1 MRPIAAI
8 GLTCVAAVTAASL
21 SAVSVNSAGSDGLSD
36 NSLIKGADFSRAFSG
51 EADTRRASDDPD
63 EPIRTSRFDQTSI
76 STVELAGAAPLVV
89 PASQSAANPPVVE
102 PRATSA
108 AIAEAPAVL
117 ASASEATAVPL
128 ERVAPPLPRRFSSG
142 GRMAAMTGVGLN
154 QPGFQPGLTPRSPF
168 SIGRRVSLS
177 LTTNEGPLS
186 PESGLSLN
194 ARTERQNLA
203 AQPIAAKSRVF
214 DNRRLAIQVDVSPE
228 KSRKG
233 RWFLFAASSGEALGF
248 NLFGDSTK
256 SSRKRNGW
264 SLEKLAEYGKAQ
276 LGLGWRKGPMQV
288 SAVATQREVGAYG
301 HVRDDT
307 VLGVSFTISGG
318 NRLPAP
324 KARRGMPRD

>member
-1 MRPIAAI
+1 M
-8 GLTCVAAVTAASL
+8 TAASL

-51 EADTRRASDDPD
+51 EVDTRRPTDDPD
-63 EPIRTSRFDQTSI
+63 APIRTSRFDHSPI
-76 STVELAGAAPLVV
+76 STVELAGAAPLLAPGSQDAAAA
-89 PASQSAANPPVVE
+89 PA
-102 PRATSA
+102 
-108 AIAEAPAVL
+108 AEAMPAPAARDTTPVVL
-117 ASASEATAVPL
+117 ASASEPTAVPL
-128 ERVAPPLPRRFSSG
+128 ERVAPPQPRRFASG
-142 GRMAAMTGVGLN
+142 GRMAAMTGLGLN
-154 QPGFQPGLTPRSPF
+154 QPGYQPGLTPRSPF

-177 LTTNEGPLS
+177 LTTNEGLLS

-194 ARTERQNLA
+194 ARTERQNPA
-203 AQPIAAKSRVF
+203 AQPIAAKSRLF

-248 NLFGDSTK
+248 NLFGDSAR
-256 SSRKRNGW
+256 SGRKRNSW

-307 VLGVSFTISGG
+307 VLGLSFTISGG

>member
-8 GLTCVAAVTAASL
+8 GLTCVAAMTAASL

-36 NSLIKGADFSRAFSG
+36 NSLIKGADFSKAFTG
-51 EADTRRASDDPD
+51 DVETRRLPDDPD
-63 EPIRTSRFDQTSI
+63 APIRTSRFDVTPL
-76 STVELAGAAPLVV
+76 STIELAGAAPLTT
-89 PASQSAANPPVVE
+89 PAAQNITVASTINETP
-102 PRATSA
+102 
-108 AIAEAPAVL
+108 APAPQAEGSAVM
-117 ASASEATAVPL
+117 ASASEPTAVPL
-128 ERVAPPLPRRFSSG
+128 ERVAPPLPRRLSSG
-142 GRMAAMTGVGLN
+142 GKIAAMTGLGLN
-154 QPGFQPGLTPRSPF
+154 QPGFQPGLSPRSPF

-177 LTTNEGPLS
+177 LTTNEGPMS
-186 PESGLSLN
+186 PDSGLSMN

-203 AQPIAAKSRVF
+203 AQPIAAKSRLF

-248 NLFGDSTK
+248 NLFGDSAK
-256 SSRKRNGW
+256 SGRKRNSW

-301 HVRDDT
+301 YVRDDT
-307 VLGVSFTISGG
+307 VLGLSFTISGG

>member
-1 MRPIAAI
+1 M
-8 GLTCVAAVTAASL
+8 AAVTAASL

-51 EADTRRASDDPD
+51 EVETRTLPDDPD
-63 EPIRTSRFDQTSI
+63 APIRTSRFDQTPVAA
-76 STVELAGAAPLVV
+76 VELAGAAPLVT
-89 PASQSAANPPVVE
+89 PAPSPSAAPATLAGGHGPAARTVDPV
-102 PRATSA
+102 
-108 AIAEAPAVL
+108 IL
-117 ASASEATAVPL
+117 ASASEPTAVPL
-128 ERVAPPLPRRFSSG
+128 ERVAPPQPRRFSSG
-142 GRMAAMTGVGLN
+142 GRMAAMTGLGLN

-186 PESGLSLN
+186 PESGLSLS
-194 ARTERQNLA
+194 ARTERQNPA
-203 AQPIAAKSRVF
+203 AQPIAAKSRLF

-248 NLFGDSTK
+248 NLFGDSAK
-256 SSRKRNGW
+256 SGRKRNGW

-301 HVRDDT
+301 HVREDT
-307 VLGVSFTISGG
+307 VLGLSFTISGG